1 MHPSLLAFLLGF
13 RAARA
18 CKRVWAGYP
27 ARVEPGP
34 PRPPDAPPVAPP
46 DVPPPDPYAPE
57 PPPDRHLWPWLLALA
72 IVVLGGLAA
81 LLLFSTRDHHKKRTV
96 TVVATRTVPTVV
108 SLSRADAVKRV
119 TQRGFNAQIRFTPS
133 SSKKGMVVA
142 QAPDGGT
149 RLSQGGTVALTVS
162 AGKPKLAVPNVVGLR
177 AATAVKKLEA
187 AGLAWNQRV
196 VFAPA
201 PPGRVTAE
209 RPAAGTAVKK
219 GSTVALT
226 VSRGPQR
233 VSVPN
238 VVGRTRDDAIARLRS
253 AGFHAAVFS
262 VPSTSPRRFVVAQNP
277 QAASKAPKG
286 SRVRINVS
294 QGAPAATTT
303 TGATTTTTTAAS
315 AKVPRVVGLS
325 QTAAQRRLH
334 AAGFRVRTAYVASS
348 KPVGTVVAQQPASG
362 MTLRRGAV
370 VRINVSV
377 GSNPQPA
384 KAVPDVTGEDE
395 ATARSHLEAAGFEV
409 SVVAEPTTDENEDGI
424 VIDEDP
430 AAGTRAPAGSLVTI
444 YVGSFTG

>member
-1 MHPSLLAFLLGF
+1 
-13 RAARA
+13 
-18 CKRVWAGYP
+18 V
-27 ARVEPGP
+27 VEPGP
-34 PRPPDAPPVAPP
+34 PPPPPDAPPVAPP

-81 LLLFSTRDHHKKRTV
+81 LLLFSTRDDDKKRTV
-96 TVVATRTVPTVV
+96 TVAATRTVPTVV
-108 SLSRADAVKRV
+108 SMPKADAVRRV
-119 TQRGFNAQIRFTPS
+119 TQAGFNAQIRFAPS

-142 QAPDGGT
+142 QAPDGGA

-162 AGKPKLAVPNVVGLR
+162 AGKPKLAVPNVVGLPV
-177 AATAVKKLEA
+177 ATAVKKLEA
-187 AGLAWNQRV
+187 AGLGSNQRV
-196 VFAPA
+196 VFASA

-238 VVGRTRDDAIARLRS
+238 VVGRRRDDAIARLRS

-262 VPSTSPRRFVVAQNP
+262 VPSTQPRGFVVAQNP

-303 TGATTTTTTAAS
+303 TTGATTGGTTPTTTAAAT
-315 AKVPRVVGLS
+315 AKVPRVIGLS

-348 KPVGTVVAQQPASG
+348 QTAGSVVAQRPAPGTS
-362 MTLRRGAV
+362 LRRDAV
-370 VRINVSV
+370 VQINVSV

-395 ATARSHLEAAGFEV
+395 ATARADLEAAGFQV
-409 SVVAEPTTDENEDGI
+409 SVVEEPTTDENEDGI
-424 VIDEDP
+424 VVDEDP